1 MYLSIFQKKPTWE
14 YERYNIS
21 FFWFNIL
28 CRCQRRWH
36 EVISGKDNII
46 SKEWYRPNYTNFFI
60 TLIYEIYLMISR
72 NTSNEENQLRQP
84 YMRQIST
91 SIRTGLVCIILLSQ
105 YQTSWSL
112 RACVMNTRHQRKKTI
127 REIMSES
134 RKTCDKYQH
143 VIIIFS
149 IFLDYSHFYIF
160 DRYKI
165 YTFKITPFKS
175 VV

>member
-1 MYLSIFQKKPTWE
+1 MTQIYKFL
-14 YERYNIS
+14 
-21 FFWFNIL
+21 
-28 CRCQRRWH
+28 
-36 EVISGKDNII
+36 
-46 SKEWYRPNYTNFFI
+46 NFFI

-91 SIRTGLVCIILLSQ
+91 SIRIGLVCIILLSQ

-149 IFLDYSHFYIF
+149 IFWIIQIFIFLTDIKYI
-160 DRYKI
+160 RQNCTISISCLENYLRI
-165 YTFKITPFKS
+165 KS
-175 VV
+175 SV

>member
-1 MYLSIFQKKPTWE
+1 MPKNDTDQVKKSILKK
-14 YERYNIS
+14 
-21 FFWFNIL
+21 
-28 CRCQRRWH
+28 
-36 EVISGKDNII
+36 
-46 SKEWYRPNYTNFFI
+46 FFI
-60 TLIYEIYLMISR
+60 ASFYEIYFLIFR

-91 SIRTGLVCIILLSQ
+91 SIRIGLVCIILLSQ

-112 RACVMNTRHQRKKTI
+112 RACVMNTKRQRKKPI
-127 REIMSES
+127 REIMSEL

-165 YTFKITPFKS
+165 YTFQIIPFKLA
-175 VV
+175 VYKIICV

>member
-1 MYLSIFQKKPTWE
+1 MYLSTFQKKPTWE

-46 SKEWYRPNYTNFFI
+46 SKEFYRPNIRFVNFFM
-60 TLIYEIYLMISR
+60 TLIYGICLLIFR

-91 SIRTGLVCIILLSQ
+91 SIRIGLVCIILLSQ
-105 YQTSWSL
+105 YQTSWSS
-112 RACVMNTRHQRKKTI
+112 RACVMNTKHQRRNAINQFMKL
-127 REIMSES
+127 
-134 RKTCDKYQH
+134 CQN
-143 VIIIFS
+143 
-149 IFLDYSHFYIF
+149 
-160 DRYKI
+160 
-165 YTFKITPFKS
+165 
-175 VV
+175 

>member
-1 MYLSIFQKKPTWE
+1 MYLSTFQKKPTWE

-46 SKEWYRPNYTNFFI
+46 SNEWYRPNREYLNFSM
-60 TLIYEIYLMISR
+60 THIYEIYLMIFR

-91 SIRTGLVCIILLSQ
+91 SIRIGLVCIILLSQ

-112 RACVMNTRHQRKKTI
+112 RACVMNTKHQRRHAI
-127 REIMSES
+127 N
-134 RKTCDKYQH
+134 QF
-143 VIIIFS
+143 V
-149 IFLDYSHFYIF
+149 
-160 DRYKI
+160 
-165 YTFKITPFKS
+165 KS
-175 VV
+175 CQN